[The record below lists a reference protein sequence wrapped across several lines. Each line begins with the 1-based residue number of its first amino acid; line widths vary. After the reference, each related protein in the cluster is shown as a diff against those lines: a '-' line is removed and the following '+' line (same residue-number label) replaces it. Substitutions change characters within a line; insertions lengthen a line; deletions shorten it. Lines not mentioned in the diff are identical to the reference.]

1 MTLLLWSFV
10 VVEGK
15 TRRNGE
21 NNGCAGSDRDVPKLD
36 DIP

>member
-15 TRRNGE
+15 TTKSGE
-21 NNGCAGSDRDVPKLD
+21 KSGLSERGLLRC
-36 DIP
+36 